1 MCLNQFED
9 HDTNDL
15 LLNQSKQKI
24 RSANY
29 CKSIFISH
37 FKYGTING
45 NYFINTISHIVLY
58 Q

>member
-1 MCLNQFED
+1 MCLNQFEG
-9 HDTNDL
+9 HDTNYL
-15 LLNQSKQKI
+15 LLNKSKHKI